1 MDESLIGD
9 EGVELGGMLFT
20 LVEPHRGHEVD
31 YHRWYERDH
40 FYSGCMEGPWLF
52 AGRRWVATRDL
63 KDLRQPATSVIAD
76 PVDKGSFLATY
87 WILKGRFA
95 QHIEWGTK
103 QVHWLHANG
112 RMFPH
117 RDHVHTMMYVHR
129 WAVRRD
135 PDGVPPELALD
146 HPFKGLVAAIVD
158 HHEGVDRKAFN
169 AWNRDEFIP
178 SAIAGTPAAVV
189 VGMTPVPMPDDA
201 AVEQA
206 IPPGQ
211 DRRQIHLYFL
221 DEDPRDCWDVFAGHQ
236 QALADS
242 GLGELAFL
250 APFIPTIPGTDTY
263 VDQLW

>member
-1 MDESLIGD
+1 MDESLIRD

-20 LVEPHRGHEVD
+20 LVEPHEGHEVE

-63 KDLRQPATSVIAD
+63 KDLRVPADSVIAD
-76 PVDKGSFLATY
+76 PVDNGSFLATY

-95 QHIEWGTK
+95 EHIEWGSR
-103 QVHWLHANG
+103 QVRWLHDNG
-112 RMFPH
+112 RMYPH

-129 WAVRRD
+129 WSVRRD

-146 HPFKGLVAAIVD
+146 HPFKGMVAIVVD

-178 SAIAGTPAAVV
+178 SVITESPAALV
-189 VGMTPVPMPDDA
+189 VGMTPVPMPPDA
-201 AVEQA
+201 PVDQK
-206 IPPGQ
+206 IPEGQ

-221 DEDPRDCWDVFAGHQ
+221 DEDPRQCWDLFAGHQ
-236 QALADS
+236 QALTDS
-242 GLGELAFL
+242 GLGQVAFM

-263 VDQLW
+263 CDEL

>member
-20 LVEPHRGHEVD
+20 LVEPHKGHEVD

-40 FYSGCMEGPWLF
+40 FYSGCLEGPWLF
-52 AGRRWVATRDL
+52 AGRRWVATRPL
-63 KDLRQPATSVIAD
+63 KDLRYPEQSVIAD
-76 PVDKGSFLATY
+76 PVDNGSFLATY

-95 QHIEWGTK
+95 EHIEWGSA
-103 QVHWLHANG
+103 QVRWLHDNG

-117 RDHVHTMMYVHR
+117 RDHVHTMMYVNR
-129 WAVRRD
+129 WTVRRD

-146 HPFKGLVAAIVD
+146 HPFKGLVAVVVD

-178 SAIAGTPAAVV
+178 SVLEGSPVGLV
-189 VGMTPVPMPDDA
+189 VGMTPVPMPKDA
-201 AVEQA
+201 PVDHT
-206 IPPGQ
+206 IPDGQ
-211 DRRQIHLYFL
+211 DRRQIHLYSL
-221 DEDPRDCWDVFAGHQ
+221 DQDPRECWDHFTGHQ

-242 GLGELAFL
+242 GLGEVAFA

-263 VDQLW
+263 VDEL